1 MKESTFITKEDGTIK
16 EEIAVEMILHASG
29 LIEIVEAEGEEKY
42 PDWVYEFAKKASYDR
57 YMKSPE
63 WKEKRKQAIA
73 EAGDRCQ
80 LCNNDHFL
88 HVHHRTYERF
98 GCEEISDLTVL
109 CGYCHAKHHNKI

>member
-42 PDWVYEFAKKASYDR
+42 PDWVYE
-57 YMKSPE
+57 
-63 WKEKRKQAIA
+63 RKQAIA